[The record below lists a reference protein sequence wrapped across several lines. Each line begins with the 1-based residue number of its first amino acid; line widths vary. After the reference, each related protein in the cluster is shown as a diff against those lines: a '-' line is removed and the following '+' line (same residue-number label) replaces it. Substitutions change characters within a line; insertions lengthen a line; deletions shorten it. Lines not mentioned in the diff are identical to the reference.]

1 MLKSKTLYGLSLAV
15 VLTVVLSVLL
25 VTACT
30 TPPKPNV
37 PQVAEEKPKNIGAL
51 LLFSIKEPGAEAY
64 QNRVFVN
71 KDVMVMTDSRQAKDF
86 LLFDQK
92 TKTIYSTNSSD
103 KTIFVI
109 KPKAI
114 TVKPPIAL
122 DYVETS
128 QPSGAIPKVQGLQA
142 THYRYDVNGEHC
154 FDAVAMPDT
163 FLPIVTGAMKEF
175 RAVLAGEHAST
186 LGNIPQDM
194 QDACDLAVN
203 VFYAT
208 KHYEHGLPI
217 REWDRKGYQKF
228 LLDYKTGIEMDP
240 KEYELPKDYR
250 QYSISDM

>member
-1 MLKSKTLYGLSLAV
+1 MPKSEVSYRNRLFWIGLTTLFI
-15 VLTVVLSVLL
+15 
-25 VTACT
+25 TACS

-37 PQVAEEKPKNIGAL
+37 PRFAQEQPGNVGAL
-51 LLFSIKEPGAEAY
+51 LLFAIKEPGTEAY

-71 KDVMVMTDSRQAKDF
+71 RDVMVMMDSRSAKDF
-86 LLFDQK
+86 LLFDRK
-92 TKTIYSTNSSD
+92 SKTIYSTNSSD

-114 TVKPPIAL
+114 TAKPPIAI

-142 THYRYDVNGEHC
+142 THYRYDVNGKHC
-154 FDAVAMPDT
+154 FDAVVMPDT
-163 FLPIVTGAMKEF
+163 FLPVVTSAMKDF
-175 RAVLAGEHAST
+175 REVLAGEHAST
-186 LGNIPQDM
+186 LGNIPKDM

-208 KHYEHGLPI
+208 KHYEHGLPL
-217 REWDRKGYQKF
+217 REWDQNGYQKF
-228 LLDYKTGIEMDP
+228 LTDYKTGIEMDP
-240 KEYELPKDYR
+240 KTYQLPKDYR